1 MSLHGA
7 RATSVW
13 IDDFGFEPAAKRIA
27 TLTRENKIFG
37 ETLHYANPIMYSLAE
52 LEEMATW
59 CYKTFGA
66 TGYNPCNMQTVWD
79 YQYDPDYIFWFG
91 EEKHLM
97 MFILRWS

>member
-27 TLTRENKIFG
+27 TLTRESKIFG
-37 ETLHYANPIMYSLAE
+37 ETLHYANPIMYSFAE

-66 TGYNPCNMQTVWD
+66 AGYNPCNMQTVWD